1 MVSLYII
8 AMRGLDVIV
17 GMDWLARHGAEPDCE
32 GKSINLRSP
41 EGTWITF
48 NSKRTKPQPNKEILT
63 ALDTKRA
70 EVVLVVQA
78 FFNVFLEE
86 LPGMPLD
93 REIEFTIDLVLGT
106 TPIFKESNRMSTEE
120 LKELVKKATK

>member
-1 MVSLYII
+1 
-8 AMRGLDVIV
+8 
-17 GMDWLARHGAEPDCE
+17 
-32 GKSINLRSP
+32 
-41 EGTWITF
+41 
-48 NSKRTKPQPNKEILT
+48 LT